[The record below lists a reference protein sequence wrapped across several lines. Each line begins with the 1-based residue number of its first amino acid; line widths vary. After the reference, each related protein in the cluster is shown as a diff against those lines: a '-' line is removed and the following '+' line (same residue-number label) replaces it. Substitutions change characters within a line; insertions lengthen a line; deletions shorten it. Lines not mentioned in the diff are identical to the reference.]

1 MIIVKMFQYPL
12 YSWSYYF
19 TVKHKLKM
27 PSKTS
32 RARIKR
38 IELGIIN
45 SKPEEEKNETKL
57 NSSNAKCV
65 LYIQTHIHTH
75 TYICTHIYRKPFT
88 CTCKNWCLH
97 ACMKNLHMWMS
108 QKSKGNIVET

>member
-1 MIIVKMFQYPL
+1 MIIVKTFQYPL
-12 YSWSYYF
+12 YSWRYYF

-45 SKPEEEKNETKL
+45 SKPEEEKKWNKTKL
-57 NSSNAKCV
+57 MPNVFYRYK
-65 LYIQTHIHTH
+65 HTPTYPYVHMH
-75 TYICTHIYRKPFT
+75 TYIESHFNIHVKIGVYMHVWKICICEGTR
-88 CTCKNWCLH
+88 N
-97 ACMKNLHMWMS
+97 
-108 QKSKGNIVET
+108 QKVI